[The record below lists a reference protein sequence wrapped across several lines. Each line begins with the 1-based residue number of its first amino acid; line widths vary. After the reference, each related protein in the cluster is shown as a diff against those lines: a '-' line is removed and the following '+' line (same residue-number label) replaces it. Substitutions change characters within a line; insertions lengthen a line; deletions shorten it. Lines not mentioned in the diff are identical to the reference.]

1 MKEGRRFVVLGT
13 VASNPYA
20 GMAWMH
26 MQIGAGLMNLGH
38 DVHYI
43 EATSV
48 WPYDPV
54 RKLKVDDTEYAAPY
68 LARVAEGFGLGDRWA
83 LRRSFSD
90 RVWVGPVAEKAE
102 ILLREADAV
111 FNVAGATRLRTK
123 EELEA
128 RRLVYYG
135 TDPPTQEIKLA
146 EGDRIVRRTIDQ
158 HDDFVTY
165 GENIGTPAS
174 PVPPLPGLGARTRQ
188 PVLIDMWADG
198 PPSREVY
205 TTVANWKQEGN
216 EVEFR
221 GERYLW
227 SKHHEFLRFI
237 DLPGRTRVPIELAMG
252 LADPAEVRPGF
263 GDMVPAAGM
272 TLEERRL
279 LDEHGWTLADA
290 HAFSTDP
297 WSYRDYVRSSRGE
310 LSVAKDQNVRLR
322 TGWFSERS
330 ACYLAAG
337 RPVVTQDTGFGTVL
351 PTGEGL
357 FAFSTT
363 EEAVGAL
370 EEVEADYERHSKAA
384 RAIAE
389 EYFRAETVL
398 SRLLEDLELA

>member
-1 MKEGRRFVVLGT
+1 
-13 VASNPYA
+13 
-20 GMAWMH
+20 
-26 MQIGAGLMNLGH
+26 
-38 DVHYI
+38 
-43 EATSV
+43 
-48 WPYDPV
+48 
-54 RKLKVDDTEYAAPY
+54 
-68 LARVAEGFGLGDRWA
+68 
-83 LRRSFSD
+83 
-90 RVWVGPVAEKAE
+90 
-102 ILLREADAV
+102 
-111 FNVAGATRLRTK
+111 
-123 EELEA
+123 
-128 RRLVYYG
+128 
-135 TDPPTQEIKLA
+135 
-146 EGDRIVRRTIDQ
+146 
-158 HDDFVTY
+158 
-165 GENIGTPAS
+165 
-174 PVPPLPGLGARTRQ
+174 
-188 PVLIDMWADG
+188 
-198 PPSREVY
+198 
-205 TTVANWKQEGN
+205 
-216 EVEFR
+216 
-221 GERYLW
+221 
-227 SKHHEFLRFI
+227 
-237 DLPGRTRVPIELAMG
+237 
-252 LADPAEVRPGF
+252 
-263 GDMVPAAGM
+263 M